1 MMSEQKA
8 PVPAAPSPSA
18 APASQFGLL
27 RERRFLPFF
36 LTQALGAFN
45 DNVFRNATVLL
56 IGFEMGL
63 STEQITTYSNI
74 APALFILPFFLFSAS
89 AGQIA
94 EKFEKTRVIRFVKL
108 FEIAAMTVAAWGFLT
123 HNAAVLLSVLFL
135 MGLHSTL
142 FGPIKYAILPQA
154 LRSDELVGGN
164 GLVEMGT
171 SLSILLGMMLGG
183 TLIAAAGPIG
193 PLLASIAVI
202 AIAVIGYL
210 VCRAV
215 PPAPAAAPD
224 LRFNWNFVSETWRAI
239 GFVASNRTV
248 FNAVL
253 GISWFWFF
261 GIVFTAQLPNYTK
274 IFLGGTDGVYILAL
288 GLFSVGTGIGSLL
301 CERLSGHKV
310 EIGLVPFGSIGLTVF
325 GIDLYFARPHPALLT
340 GLDPLAFLAAPGNW
354 RIALDLTIIGLFA
367 GFYIVPLFA
376 LVQSRAQRSQ
386 LSRIIAGNNILNAL
400 FMVAATIVSTLLLNA
415 AHFSIPQLLLATA
428 IMNAVVAIYIY
439 TLVPEFLL
447 RFVDW
452 ILISALYRI
461 RTQGL
466 ENIPEEGAALLVCNH
481 VSFMDPLLI
490 LGSVRRPV
498 RFVMYYKIYN
508 TPLRPLFRAAKA
520 IPIAGAKEDP
530 DLLRRAF
537 EEVDAE
543 LAAGNLVCIFPEGG
557 ITRDG
562 DIMPFRPGVEKILA
576 ARAVPVV
583 PMALRGLW
591 GSVFSRRDSLLGRSR
606 LPRRFR
612 SKIELV
618 AGPAIAPDQA
628 SAEVLEARVRELR
641 GALA

>member
-1 MMSEQKA
+1 
-8 PVPAAPSPSA
+8 
-18 APASQFGLL
+18 
-27 RERRFLPFF
+27 
-36 LTQALGAFN
+36 
-45 DNVFRNATVLL
+45 
-56 IGFEMGL
+56 MGL

-108 FEIAAMTVAAWGFLT
+108 FEIAVMTIAAYGFLL
-123 HNAAVLLSVLFL
+123 HSAVVLLSVLFL

-154 LRSDELVGGN
+154 LRNDELVGGN

-183 TLIAAAGPIG
+183 TLIAAAGPNG
-193 PLLASIAVI
+193 PLYASIAVI
-202 AIAVIGYL
+202 AIAVLGYL
-210 VCRAV
+210 VCRRI
-215 PPAPAAAPD
+215 PLAPATAPE
-224 LRFNWNFVSETWRAI
+224 LRFNWNFLTETWRAV
-239 GFVASNRTV
+239 GFVRENRTV

-274 IFLGGTDGVYILAL
+274 LYLGGTDGVYILAL

-354 RIALDLTIIGLFA
+354 RIALDLAVIGLFA

-376 LVQSRAQRSQ
+376 LVQSRAERSQ

-400 FMVAATIVSTLLLNA
+400 FMVVASILSGVLLNV

-428 IMNAVVAIYIY
+428 LMNAVVAIYIY

-452 ILISALYRI
+452 ILINTLYRI
-461 RTQGL
+461 RTDGL
-466 ENIPEEGAALLVCNH
+466 QNIPEQGAALLVCNH
-481 VSFMDPLLI
+481 VSFMDPMII

-508 TPLRPLFRAAKA
+508 LPLLRPLFRAAKA
-520 IPIAGAKEDP
+520 IPIAGMKEDP
-530 DLLRRAF
+530 ALLHSAF
-537 EEVDAE
+537 AEVDKE
-543 LAAGNLVCIFPEGG
+543 LAAGHLVCIFPEGG

-562 DIMPFRPGVEKILA
+562 TIMSFRPGLEKILA
-576 ARAVPVV
+576 ARPVPVV
-583 PMALRGLW
+583 PLALRGLW
-591 GSVFSRRDSLLGRSR
+591 GSIFSRRDSMLGRSR

-612 SKIELV
+612 SAIGLV
-618 AGPAIAPDQA
+618 AGTPVAPEQA
-628 SAEVLEARVRELR
+628 TATLLQERVAALR
-641 GALA
+641 GDLA